1 MENDNS
7 SQSSVRPSR
16 FFYEYEDPKLKAQ
29 QEKRLSPAVSAPLYT
44 VWKDVGGSLDRAQ
57 SAARS
62 TAKRHHLRAGTPA
75 ARPGRLDLEEPPGR
89 AVRRRRPGAGR
100 ARS

>member
-1 MENDNS
+1 MQNDNS

-44 VWKDVGGSLDRAQ
+44 VWKDVGSSLDRAK
-57 SAARS
+57 SAAQS
-62 TAKRHHLRAGTPA
+62 TAKRRHLRVGVFQRCLADA
-75 ARPGRLDLEEPPGR
+75 EQKAE
-89 AVRRRRPGAGR
+89 V
-100 ARS
+100 SV